1 LFFFFFFFFFSFL
14 VALEASLGSAANDN
28 HGTGGSDAHD
38 REYHHNYDD
47 DVATDDDDDD
57 DGPPSWATDGGH
69 TVAASDDGSAWR
81 TVGDTRST
89 ARGLSAPHSAEPQP
103 HSRSSGV
110 GGVALPLGP
119 LARGRG
125 RGHTSASTS
134 SARSATG
141 ASWSMPR
148 QAPAHVAHADPPS
161 STAAAA
167 WFDDAPGTDTDGG
180 GLWEYEGDVG
190 FVDAPSSR
198 ADNDGY
204 SNSGGGGGGGAA
216 CASSGWA
223 SGETDTS
230 DLVDRLVA
238 MGFSHRDS
246 ERCLA
251 ECDGDIERAA
261 TVCQC
266 PSVSQIITRHPPH
279 ASFSL
284 RR

>member
-1 LFFFFFFFFFSFL
+1 
-14 VALEASLGSAANDN
+14 
-28 HGTGGSDAHD
+28 
-38 REYHHNYDD
+38 
-47 DVATDDDDDD
+47 
-57 DGPPSWATDGGH
+57 
-69 TVAASDDGSAWR
+69 
-81 TVGDTRST
+81 
-89 ARGLSAPHSAEPQP
+89 
-103 HSRSSGV
+103 
-110 GGVALPLGP
+110 
-119 LARGRG
+119 
-125 RGHTSASTS
+125 
-134 SARSATG
+134 
-141 ASWSMPR
+141 MPR

-198 ADNDGY
+198 ANNDGY
-204 SNSGGGGGGGAA
+204 SNSGGGDGGGDGGGGGGAA

-261 TVCQC
+261 TVCQSMPM
-266 PSVSQIITRHPPH
+266 PSHKSSLDTRLMRHSDCFGDFHGLGHQPSPHRGFPSGISLVNASLHESPLVEADALHFLLNFDSHPTVLV
-279 ASFSL
+279 AL
-284 RR
+284 RQRTL